1 MSDHHVVH
9 VEFSAQD
16 REAATKFY
24 SDLFGWKFQQFPE
37 MDYATFDTGK
47 EVGGGLN
54 PVSDTYPAGA
64 VVVYIG
70 SDDIDA
76 DLAKAESLGA
86 KILQPKTEIPN
97 TGWFGFFADPTGNMI
112 GLLSYIEQES

>member
-47 EVGGGLN
+47 EVGG
-54 PVSDTYPAGA
+54 
-64 VVVYIG
+64 
-70 SDDIDA
+70 
-76 DLAKAESLGA
+76 
-86 KILQPKTEIPN
+86 
-97 TGWFGFFADPTGNMI
+97 
-112 GLLSYIEQES
+112 